1 MRGNLD
7 ETDNRFKKNDINK
20 ICHFSISL
28 GVTFEGRGL
37 VLKGTLAEVE
47 GSEKRVDPLIYG
59 FLFRN

>member
-7 ETDNRFKKNDINK
+7 ETGNRLKNDINK

-47 GSEKRVDPLIYG
+47 GSEKRVP
-59 FLFRN
+59 